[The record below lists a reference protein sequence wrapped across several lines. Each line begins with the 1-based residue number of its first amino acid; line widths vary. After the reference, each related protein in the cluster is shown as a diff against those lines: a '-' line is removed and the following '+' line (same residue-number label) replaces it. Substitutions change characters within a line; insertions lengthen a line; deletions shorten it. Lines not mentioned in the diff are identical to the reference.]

1 MGVKARRA
9 SVAFTN
15 PLRLFGGKKP
25 TRNFG
30 GEPKKSVRFDFE
42 NTRFHAY
49 QGVQAEERAFYYP
62 DLTELQV
69 RQEFRKQIMHD
80 YLKGSAAF
88 KESVE
93 KLYSSA
99 HKNYDEAELSSNEFS
114 LEMATDDA
122 QVYAVVKTEIRGLEE
137 FYCAVITDHRTWAVK
152 RVVAAQRD
160 KALRKKVPDI
170 AKQVSVRSKNFA
182 RLVAL
187 GDAEEAMDIL
197 GTTLDVE
204 V

>member
-9 SVAFTN
+9 SAVFAN
-15 PLRLFGGKKP
+15 PLRLFGGKKSSK
-25 TRNFG
+25 NSG
-30 GEPKKSVRFDFE
+30 GEPKKSVRYDFE

-49 QGVQAEERAFYYP
+49 EGVQAEDWALYYP

-69 RQEFRKQIMHD
+69 RQEFRKQIMHG

-93 KLYSSA
+93 KLYNSA

-114 LEMATDDA
+114 LEMANDDI

-137 FYCAVITDHRTWAVK
+137 FYCSVITDHRTWAVK
-152 RVVAAQRD
+152 KVVSAQRD

-170 AKQVSVRSKNFA
+170 AKQVAVRSKNFA

-187 GDAEEAMDIL
+187 GDAEEAMVIL
-197 GTTLDVE
+197 GTTLDVD